1 LDDRSIVF
9 HLAASPDVRTGVRDP
24 LADFEQ
30 NLVATRNLLEAMRMS
45 ESGKNIVFASTS
57 NVYGEAK
64 SIPTHEDYGPMMPVS
79 LYGATKLGC
88 EALIM
93 AYCHLFDMRAVIYR
107 FANVVGPRSRH
118 GVIYDFIAK
127 LRNNG
132 HELEV
137 LGDGT
142 QSKSY
147 MAVDDCVEA
156 FLFGLRHA
164 TDRAQVFNI
173 GSEDRVDVKTI
184 AKIVIEEMGL
194 GDVEL
199 RFAAGVDGR
208 GWPGDV
214 KEMQL
219 DISKIKRLGWKPKH
233 SSIESVRLA
242 ARTTIR
248 ELIVR

>member
-1 LDDRSIVF
+1 VF

-24 LADFEQ
+24 RTDFEQ

-45 ESGKNIVFASTS
+45 ESGKNLVFASTS
-57 NVYGEAK
+57 TVYGEAK

-107 FANVVGPRSRH
+107 FANIVGPRSRH
-118 GVIYDFIAK
+118 GVIYDFIEK
-127 LRNNG
+127 LRSDCR
-132 HELEV
+132 ELEV

-147 MAVDDCVEA
+147 MVVDDCVEA
-156 FLFGLRHA
+156 FLFGHPPA
-164 TDRAQVFNI
+164 SDRVEVFNI
-173 GSEDRVDVKTI
+173 GSDDMVDVKTI
-184 AKIVIEEMGL
+184 ARIVIEEMGL
-194 GDVEL
+194 SDVKL
-199 RFAAGVDGR
+199 RFAAGVEGR

-219 DISKIKRLGWKPKH
+219 EH
-233 SSIESVRLA
+233 SLALAESEHRHEF
-242 ARTTIR
+242 R
-248 ELIVR
+248 